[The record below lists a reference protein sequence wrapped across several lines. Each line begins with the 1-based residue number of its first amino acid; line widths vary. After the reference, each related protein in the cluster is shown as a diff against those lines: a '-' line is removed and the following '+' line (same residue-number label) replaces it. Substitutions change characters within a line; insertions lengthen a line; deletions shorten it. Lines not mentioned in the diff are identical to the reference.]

1 MSGRHTEHR
10 RRRGGSSFRTT
21 LPLVT
26 VLLVCV
32 TTAVVVTVGLRARDD
47 VTTDARL
54 SLTAQQP
61 LLVPVAKKQRAL
73 RGQAAV
79 VSRSATPRGEEQS
92 GKGTTKVAEPKPAT
106 VVPGRVIAPM
116 TPAQIDAALRRAA
129 EREAARQTMT
139 FQIGSF
145 NVLGSQHSAPG
156 GDHARYPAASARN
169 AGAVARIRSFGVDIL
184 GTQEL
189 QPDQLNG
196 ITAMTGYAAYPGY
209 AFGSRETDNSILY
222 DDSKFEFVSGSYFT
236 IHFMHANRPQTILR
250 LRDKATGREFYV
262 LNMHASAGEGG
273 YAVTRRAGHY
283 TAAATV
289 NRLKSEG
296 IPIFLTGD
304 MNDRAEFFCRVAP
317 ATGMVAAIGGS
328 IAGGCHPAGALAVDW
343 VLGWNNVSFSGYI
356 EDRSTLGR
364 VSDHHFVAATPP
376 SARFLTV
383 W

>member
-10 RRRGGSSFRTT
+10 RRRGGSSIRTT

-26 VLLVCV
+26 VLLVCI
-32 TTAVVVTVGLRARDD
+32 TTAVVVTVGLRAHDD

-54 SLTAQQP
+54 SLTAQAP
-61 LLVPVAKKQRAL
+61 LLVPVTKKQRAL

-79 VSRSATPRGEEQS
+79 VSRSATPRGSEQS
-92 GKGTTKVAEPKPAT
+92 GKSATKAPEPKPAA

-116 TPAQIDAALRRAA
+116 TQAQIDAALRRAA

-169 AGAVARIRSFGVDIL
+169 VGAVARIRSFGVDIL

-283 TAAATV
+283 IAVNTI

-364 VSDHHFVAATPP
+364 VSDHHFVAAT
-376 SARFLTV
+376 ATV
-383 W
+383 GPIS

>member
-47 VTTDARL
+47 VTADARL

-61 LLVPVAKKQRAL
+61 LLKPVSTKQRVL

-79 VSRSATPRGEEQS
+79 VSRSATPRGEEHS
-92 GKGTTKVAEPKPAT
+92 GKATTKVAEPKPAT

-343 VLGWNNVSFSGYI
+343 VLGWGNVGFSNYI
-356 EDRSTLGR
+356 EDRSTMQV
-364 VSDHHFVAATPP
+364 VSDHYFVSAT
-376 SARFLTV
+376 ATV
-383 W
+383 GPAS

>member
-1 MSGRHTEHR
+1 
-10 RRRGGSSFRTT
+10 
-21 LPLVT
+21 
-26 VLLVCV
+26 VCV

-61 LLVPVAKKQRAL
+61 LLMPVPKKQRAL

-79 VSRSATPRGEEQS
+79 VSRSATPRGEEHS
-92 GKGTTKVAEPKPAT
+92 GKATTKVAEPKPAT

-328 IAGGCHPAGALAVDW
+328 VAGGCHPAGALAVDW
-343 VLGWNNVSFSGYI
+343 VLGWGNVGFSNYI
-356 EDRSTLGR
+356 EDRSTMQV
-364 VSDHHFVAATPP
+364 VSDHYFVSAT
-376 SARFLTV
+376 ATV
-383 W
+383 GPAS

>member
-47 VTTDARL
+47 VTPDARL

-61 LLVPVAKKQRAL
+61 LLRPVAKKQRAL

-79 VSRSATPRGEEQS
+79 VSRSATPRGEEHS
-92 GKGTTKVAEPKPAT
+92 GKATTKVAEPKPAT

-328 IAGGCHPAGALAVDW
+328 TVGGCHPAGALAVDW
-343 VLGWNNVSFSGYI
+343 VLGWGNVGFSNYI
-356 EDRSTLGR
+356 EDRSTMQV
-364 VSDHHFVAATPP
+364 VSDHYFVSAT
-376 SARFLTV
+376 ATV
-383 W
+383 GPAS

>member
-1 MSGRHTEHR
+1 M
-10 RRRGGSSFRTT
+10 
-21 LPLVT
+21 
-26 VLLVCV
+26 CV

-79 VSRSATPRGEEQS
+79 VSRSAAPRGEERS
-92 GKGTTKVAEPKPAT
+92 GKGATKVAEPKPAT

-283 TAAATV
+283 IAVNTI

-328 IAGGCHPAGALAVDW
+328 IAGGCHPTGALAVDW

-364 VSDHHFVAATPP
+364 VSDHHFVAAT
-376 SARFLTV
+376 ATV
-383 W
+383 GPIS

>member
-47 VTTDARL
+47 VTPDARL

-61 LLVPVAKKQRAL
+61 LLRPVAKKQRAL

-79 VSRSATPRGEEQS
+79 VSRSATPRGEEHS
-92 GKGTTKVAEPKPAT
+92 GKATTKVAEPKPAT

-116 TPAQIDAALRRAA
+116 TPAQIDAVLRRAA

-169 AGAVARIRSFGVDIL
+169 TGAVARIRSFGVDIL

-317 ATGMVAAIGGS
+317 ATGKVAAIGGS

-364 VSDHHFVAATPP
+364 VSDHHFVAAT
-376 SARFLTV
+376 ATV
-383 W
+383 GPIS

>member
-10 RRRGGSSFRTT
+10 RRRGDSPFRTV
-21 LPLVT
+21 LPLIT

-32 TTAVVVTVGLRARDD
+32 TTAVVVTVGLRQK
-47 VTTDARL
+47 DAKATADASL
-54 SLTAQQP
+54 SLSSQQP
-61 LLVPVAKKQRAL
+61 LMGSVAKKQRKV
-73 RGQAAV
+73 RGQAADQKAAV
-79 VSRSATPRGEEQS
+79 VSRSSTDRDAAPGAPNKKAQPQ
-92 GKGTTKVAEPKPAT
+92 K
-106 VVPGRVIAPM
+106 VVPGRVIVHM
-116 TPAQIDAALRRAA
+116 SKAQIDAALRRAA

-156 GDHARYPAASARN
+156 GDHARYPAARSRN
-169 AGAVARIRSFGVDIL
+169 VGAVARIRSFGVDIL

-250 LRDKATGREFYV
+250 LRDRDTGREFYV

-283 TAAATV
+283 IAANTI
-289 NRLKSEG
+289 NRLKAEG

-317 ATGMVAAIGGS
+317 MTGMVAAIGGS
-328 IAGGCHPAGALAVDW
+328 ISGGCHPAGALAVDW
-343 VLGWNNVSFSGYI
+343 VLGWGNVSFSGYI
-356 EDRSTLGR
+356 EDRSTMR
-364 VSDHHFVAATPP
+364 VVSDHYFVSAT
-376 SARFLTV
+376 ATV
-383 W
+383 GPFAG

>member
-1 MSGRHTEHR
+1 MKTIV
-10 RRRGGSSFRTT
+10 
-21 LPLVT
+21 PLIT

-32 TTAVVVTVGLRARDD
+32 TTAVVVTVGLRNKSLA
-47 VTTDARL
+47 TTDATL
-54 SLTAQQP
+54 DLTSQAP
-61 LLVPVAKKQRAL
+61 LVPPAHTRLRGVSAARAGTL
-73 RGQAAV
+73 VSRGAEATRGQAKQAD
-79 VSRSATPRGEEQS
+79 
-92 GKGTTKVAEPKPAT
+92 PKPAK
-106 VVPGRVIAPM
+106 VVGGALIVHK
-116 TPAQIDAALRRAA
+116 TKAQINDALRRAA

-156 GDHARYPAASARN
+156 GDHARYPAASVRN

-222 DDSKFEFVSGSYFT
+222 DDSRFEFVSGSSFT

-250 LRDKATGREFYV
+250 LRDRETGREFYV
-262 LNMHASAGEGG
+262 LNMHASAGGGG
-273 YAVTRRAGHY
+273 YAVTRRAGPY
-283 TAAATV
+283 TAAVTI
-289 NRLKSEG
+289 NRLKAEG

-317 ATGMVAAIGGS
+317 STGMVAAIGGS
-328 IAGGCHPAGALAVDW
+328 VSGGCHPAGALAVDW
-343 VLGWNNVSFSGYI
+343 VLGWGNVSFSGYI

-364 VSDHHFVAATPP
+364 VSDHHFVAAT
-376 SARFLTV
+376 ATV
-383 W
+383 GPFS

>member
-61 LLVPVAKKQRAL
+61 LLEPVAKKQRAL

-79 VSRSATPRGEEQS
+79 VSRSATPRGEEQAA
-92 GKGTTKVAEPKPAT
+92 KGTTKVAEPKPAT

-283 TAAATV
+283 IAVNTDQPAQVRGHPDLPDRRHERPGRVLLPGRAGHRHGGRDRRQHRRRLPPGGRPGGRLGAGLGQRQLQRLHRGPQHAAAASATTT
-289 NRLKSEG
+289 SW
-296 IPIFLTGD
+296 
-304 MNDRAEFFCRVAP
+304 RATRHRRPC
-317 ATGMVAAIGGS
+317 IS
-328 IAGGCHPAGALAVDW
+328 
-343 VLGWNNVSFSGYI
+343 
-356 EDRSTLGR
+356 
-364 VSDHHFVAATPP
+364 
-376 SARFLTV
+376 
-383 W
+383 

>member
-47 VTTDARL
+47 VTPDARL

-61 LLVPVAKKQRAL
+61 LLKPVAKKQRVL

-79 VSRSATPRGEEQS
+79 VSRSATPRGEEHS
-92 GKGTTKVAEPKPAT
+92 GKATTKVAEPKPAT

-283 TAAATV
+283 IAVNTI
-289 NRLKSEG
+289 NRLKAEG

-364 VSDHHFVAATPP
+364 VSDHHFVAAT
-376 SARFLTV
+376 ATV
-383 W
+383 GPLS